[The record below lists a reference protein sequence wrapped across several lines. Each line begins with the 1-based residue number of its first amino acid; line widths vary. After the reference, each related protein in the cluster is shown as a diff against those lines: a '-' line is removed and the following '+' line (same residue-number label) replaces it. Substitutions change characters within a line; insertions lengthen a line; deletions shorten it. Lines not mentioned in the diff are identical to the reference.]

1 MSLQTHL
8 SPPMLWQNAAWH
20 TCRIIGGKNDAI
32 LEGTYARNLL
42 PGIADRSVPD
52 EKKHFLASYHYVAK
66 DNNTNGY
73 ESIPGVQYHLKY

>member
-42 PGIADRSVPD
+42 PGIADKSLPD
-52 EKKHFLASYHYVAK
+52 EKKHFPASYHYVAK

-73 ESIPGVQYHLKY
+73 ESIPGVQYHLEY